1 MIEKWQPD
9 YSIFQGDFNVT
20 INHDLDNKNYI
31 NCNNPLARQSLRNK
45 IEEFELIDI
54 WRELNPQ
61 EQRFTWRKF
70 RDNKMARLD
79 YFLIS
84 SSLLP
89 YVQDSGMFSGSFS
102 DHSGIFL
109 DIDFARFQR
118 GRGFWKFNSSLLK
131 DREYVDI
138 IKGVIKRVG
147 CQYAIVNDDENYF
160 NTASAENLNEFMN
173 SQTPE
178 SLQALRLNINPQLFL
193 DTLLLE
199 IRRETIKFSSA
210 KKRERVGKEQLL
222 QHDIEALEN
231 QMQQAGSEADF
242 TDLNNSLQIKKQE
255 LEEIFSYQ
263 AHGAYVRARAKYK
276 CEGEKPTRLFCSLEK
291 HNSVQKYIPKL
302 HVEEEDKVTV
312 VTDQK
317 QIEKETHRFYKDL
330 FENKDD
336 IIDIRSIEEFLG
348 DEYASSC
355 PKLSETQKLKMEGKI
370 ELKELTNYLKKAKNN
385 AAPGSTGFTNEF
397 YKFFWRDLKI
407 FVLEFINH
415 GFDLVSSPLFP
426 KVKKTKPI

>member
-1 MIEKWQPD
+1 MFLLPWAFILDIIGKDINEKSNKGVNSASKFRIVGFNANSIGRNPKRGKVFHCLKKKNPDFLFIFDTRIDKSLENSIREEWGGQCVFNSYSSQSRGVALFLKKGNLAKILDTSCDTEGNILSILMEYENRKILLEGVYGPNEDCPQFYENEVFKMIEKWQPD
-9 YSIFQGDFNVT
+9 YSIFLGDFNVT

-45 IEEFELIDI
+45 IEELELIDI

-79 YFLIS
+79 YFLIF

-263 AHGAYVRARAKYK
+263 AHGAYVRARAK
-276 CEGEKPTRLFCSLEK
+276 
-291 HNSVQKYIPKL
+291 
-302 HVEEEDKVTV
+302 
-312 VTDQK
+312 
-317 QIEKETHRFYKDL
+317 
-330 FENKDD
+330 
-336 IIDIRSIEEFLG
+336 
-348 DEYASSC
+348 
-355 PKLSETQKLKMEGKI
+355 
-370 ELKELTNYLKKAKNN
+370 
-385 AAPGSTGFTNEF
+385 
-397 YKFFWRDLKI
+397 
-407 FVLEFINH
+407 
-415 GFDLVSSPLFP
+415 
-426 KVKKTKPI
+426 